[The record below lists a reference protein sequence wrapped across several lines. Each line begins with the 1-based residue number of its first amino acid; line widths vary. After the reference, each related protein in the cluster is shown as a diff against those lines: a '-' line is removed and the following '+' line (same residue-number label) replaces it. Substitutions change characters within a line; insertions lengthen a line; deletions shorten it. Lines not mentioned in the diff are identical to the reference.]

1 LVTPVAC
8 LCLQVLV
15 DQLREKCLEERLDLA
30 GPAAAA
36 AAAAAGG
43 SSSSSSSA
51 YSSLTT
57 SPDDWRL
64 DEHKPCSGERL
75 LLMFDRYGWQLSVQS
90 IWLLVLDVG
99 LAVLDSPCMNV

>member
-1 LVTPVAC
+1 M
-8 LCLQVLV
+8 QVLV

-43 SSSSSSSA
+43 SSSSSSA

-57 SPDDWRL
+57 SPDDLRL
-64 DEHKPCSGERL
+64 DEHRPCSGERL
-75 LLMFDRYGWQLSVQS
+75 LLMFDRCAG
-90 IWLLVLDVG
+90 LVVD
-99 LAVLDSPCMNV
+99 

>member
-1 LVTPVAC
+1 
-8 LCLQVLV
+8 V

-43 SSSSSSSA
+43 SSSSSSA

-75 LLMFDRYGWQLSVQS
+75 LLMFDRCGSYSHVCLTY
-90 IWLLVLDVG
+90 
-99 LAVLDSPCMNV
+99 LDSLIQV